1 MKRCEWA
8 EKNELESVY
17 HDEEWGVPVY
27 DDRILFE
34 FLVLESM
41 QSGLSWITIL
51 KKREDMRMAF
61 DNFDYNIISKYD
73 DKKINKLLN
82 NEGIIRHKLKINAT
96 INNANR
102 FIEIQKEFGSFS
114 DFIWAYVDNKPIVNH
129 YKDITEVPSS
139 TALSEKIGKDLMK
152 RGFKF
157 LGPTTVYSFMQAVG
171 MVDDHM
177 DYCFKK

>member
-102 FIEIQKEFGSFS
+102 FIEIQK
-114 DFIWAYVDNKPIVNH
+114 
-129 YKDITEVPSS
+129 
-139 TALSEKIGKDLMK
+139 
-152 RGFKF
+152 
-157 LGPTTVYSFMQAVG
+157 
-171 MVDDHM
+171 
-177 DYCFKK
+177 